1 VTEPP
6 QGPVVLGL
14 DIGGSSSRARL
25 SQGGRQLAEAVGEGA
40 NVTTVDPALVEARLA
55 ALIAQLGRPQPAA
68 CCAGAAGS
76 EFPAGKR
83 LLEEL
88 LGRLL
93 PGTRV
98 LVVHDARLILAAAG
112 VDSGIALIAG
122 TGSVAYGRNPKG
134 DEARAGG
141 WGWMLGDEGGGA
153 WVVREAV
160 RVLMRRREA
169 GEPMGALGEA
179 LFTTTRTG
187 DALELAGRLQGDHLA
202 GHWAAH
208 AHVVFDVINRDGAA
222 AEIADRAA
230 DALAALVEHLRSR
243 LVITGPVVMAG
254 GLLITFP
261 ALSAR
266 VLSRI
271 GDGIVLSEA
280 PVAGAVKLAETL

>member
-1 VTEPP
+1 MID
-6 QGPVVLGL
+6 QLVLGL
-14 DIGGSSSRARL
+14 DIGGSSSRALL
-25 SQGGRQLAEAVGEGA
+25 SQGGRTIADAMGPGA
-40 NVTTVDPALVEARLA
+40 NVASIDPQLVEERLT
-55 ALIAQLGRPQPAA
+55 ALIRELGSPHPIA

-83 LLEEL
+83 LLEDL
-88 LGRLL
+88 LARLL

-112 VDSGIALIAG
+112 ADSGIALIAG
-122 TGSVAYGRNPKG
+122 TGSVAYGRDANAEEG
-134 DEARAGG
+134 RAGG

-160 RVLMRRREA
+160 RVLMRRRDA

-179 LFTTTRTG
+179 LFAATRTG
-187 DALELAGRLQGDHLA
+187 DALELAGKLQGDHLA

-208 AHVVFDVINRDGAA
+208 AHVVFEMIDRDRAA
-222 AEIADRAA
+222 VEIADRAA
-230 DALAALVEHLRSR
+230 DALAALVEQVRSR
-243 LVITGPVVMAG
+243 LAITGPVVMAG
-254 GLLITFP
+254 GLLLNFP

-271 GDGIVLSEA
+271 GDGRLLSEE
-280 PVAGAVKLAETL
+280 PVAGAVRLAETL